1 MKKAL
6 KFSLW
11 GGLITSA
18 LVSIY
23 SLFLTIRGL
32 LDCKEYIEWCNSSK
46 THVQL
51 YSFWEITFKGYMTNI
66 NWLESLLTF
75 IFFAFIAVCLL
86 LVILDMND
94 IVDKINNFKKAYQ
107 LEKAQKQQEKA
118 LQILD
123 KYDKEQ

>member
-23 SLFLTIRGL
+23 SLFLTINGIIYY
-32 LDCKEYIEWCNSSK
+32 KEYIKNLPETLVKSM
-46 THVQL
+46 
-51 YSFWEITFKGYMTNI
+51 WEFSIEAYTNM
-66 NWLESLLTF
+66 NWMYCLLNF
-75 IFFAFIAVCLL
+75 LFFAFIAVCLL